1 MKIKKGKIPTKDFVK
16 QIVEDFVLPQ
26 KHFKVFH
33 TFDAKGDVQR
43 LGPAFDIK
51 DRWGTKIL
59 PLGPKVAQGVQGYL

>member
-51 DRWGTKIL
+51 DR
-59 PLGPKVAQGVQGYL
+59 